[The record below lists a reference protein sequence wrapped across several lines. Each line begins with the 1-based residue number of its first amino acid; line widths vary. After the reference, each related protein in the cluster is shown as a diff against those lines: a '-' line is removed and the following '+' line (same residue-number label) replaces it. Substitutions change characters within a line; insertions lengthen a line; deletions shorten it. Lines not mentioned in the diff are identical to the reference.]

1 MPGCPTGCCK
11 STAGHIDI
19 AVPRGQTWVINGE
32 LTRTGWEAQAR
43 VDADSVIRLRR
54 VVLGLARR
62 LNAASSGEGLTPAQ
76 ASVLAIVV
84 NRGPLGLAE
93 LIEIEGLNPTMLS
106 RVVGSLDSSGLVRRR
121 RDPDDY
127 RAARVEVTPAGEE
140 VWQRISAERTEVISE
155 CAACLPAEQ
164 EAALT
169 AALPALES
177 LSESLRAA
185 LRSGRP
191 GRDKQVNTLMYG
203 FWRLRGLGQLPAR
216 ERTRQRVTSRSIRSL
231 GSRRRRSWP

>member
-1 MPGCPTGCCK
+1 
-11 STAGHIDI
+11 
-19 AVPRGQTWVINGE
+19 
-32 LTRTGWEAQAR
+32 
-43 VDADSVIRLRR
+43 VDHDDVIRLRR

-106 RVVGSLDSSGLVRRR
+106 RVVGKLDSSGLVGRR

-127 RAARVEVTPAGEE
+127 RAVLVEITPDGEE

-169 AALPALES
+169 AALPALEN
-177 LSESLRAA
+177 LSESLR
-185 LRSGRP
+185 G
-191 GRDKQVNTLMYG
+191 V
-203 FWRLRGLGQLPAR
+203 
-216 ERTRQRVTSRSIRSL
+216 SRSDRQSRDQRFNPL
-231 GSRRRRSWP
+231 LHGSGA